1 MYLGFKV
8 DVSTVFEVGASSR
21 PVPDLGAIK
30 YQISTLQSLP
40 IPEHADSF
48 EEIHNKLNDSLTQV
62 EGL

>member
-1 MYLGFKV
+1 M
-8 DVSTVFEVGASSR
+8 T
-21 PVPDLGAIK
+21 VPDLGAIK
-30 YQISTLQSLP
+30 DQISTLQSLP